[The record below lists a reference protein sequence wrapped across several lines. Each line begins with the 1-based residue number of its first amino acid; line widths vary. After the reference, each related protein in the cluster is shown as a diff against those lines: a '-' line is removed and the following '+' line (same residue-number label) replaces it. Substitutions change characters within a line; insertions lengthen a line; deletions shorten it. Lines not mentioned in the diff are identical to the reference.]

1 MPHGT
6 RTKAFVTTRTFMR
19 IGFARSFVFSAF
31 AAALLVAGG
40 DALAQREFR
49 VYHSFEGYDGQ
60 AALPP
65 DYDVPAEFVVG
76 RLMYPSRGLG
86 FALRS
91 LWERGGTHWAV
102 DYPKGDR
109 TLAELLR
116 RFTRTD
122 VRSVEQPVNL
132 DDGDDP
138 YYWPFMLVGLAGN
151 WELTDAQ
158 AAKLREYLLRG
169 GFLYFDSFFGSSSWY
184 GFEEGMRRVFPDRP
198 IENLTDD
205 HPVFHIVYDI
215 PNGTNVQIPHMGSL
229 LWGGSG
235 YLSDGAVPRWRGV
248 SDDDGRLMVLIGFNN
263 DTPDSWQWADDPRYP
278 AEAANLGLRLGV
290 NFVVYALTH

>member
-1 MPHGT
+1 
-6 RTKAFVTTRTFMR
+6 MR
-19 IGFARSFVFSAF
+19 IGFTRALLLCASF
-31 AAALLVAGG
+31 AALFAIDG
-40 DALAQREFR
+40 DAIAQREFR
-49 VYHSFEGYDGQ
+49 VYQSFEGYDGY
-60 AALPP
+60 ASLPP

-76 RLMYPSRGLG
+76 RLMYPSRGFG
-86 FALRS
+86 SRFGRI
-91 LWERGGTHWAV
+91 WERGGTHWAV

-116 RFTRTD
+116 RFTRAD

-151 WELTDAQ
+151 WDLTDAQ

-169 GFLYFDSFFGSSSWY
+169 GFLYFDSFFGSDQWW

-198 IENLTDD
+198 IVDLDDD

-215 PNGTNVQIPHMGSL
+215 PNGTKIQIPHMGSL
-229 LWGGSG
+229 LWGGPG
-235 YLSDGAVPRWRGV
+235 YLGDGAVPRWRGIF
-248 SDDDGRLMVLIGFNN
+248 DDDGRLMVLIGFNN